1 MSASLRAPHTASP
14 EPGRTAATPSAGA
27 APGNDVSGST
37 GEAPVEALSDAPRF
51 AVLAL
56 MHYRPRSLLW
66 GLSRLVLGARGVGK
80 HPGLRFVRVLGS
92 GREGGFGLS
101 PGLRYQGLMV
111 FFDEA
116 QQAQD
121 FAARAPAIQQRLAR
135 SDESLVAVL
144 CATSARGSW
153 GGVPMQPG
161 ADANPHSPIAVLTRA
176 SIRPAQ
182 AATFWRHS
190 PASEQDLARAE
201 GCQLAIGLGE
211 APVLRQA
218 TFSLWDNAEAINAYA
233 RHGAHG
239 HAARNAWREGWFSEW
254 MFVRFR
260 VLSLQGQW
268 RGLKHG

>member
-1 MSASLRAPHTASP
+1 
-14 EPGRTAATPSAGA
+14 
-27 APGNDVSGST
+27 
-37 GEAPVEALSDAPRF
+37 
-51 AVLAL
+51 

-66 GLSRLVLGARGVGK
+66 GLSRLVLGARGVGD

-101 PGLRYQGLMV
+101 PGLRYQGLMA

-116 QQAQD
+116 QQAHD

-135 SDESLVAVL
+135 SEESLVAVL

-153 GGVPMQPG
+153 GGVPMQAGDDAG
-161 ADANPHSPIAVLTRA
+161 AGDPIAVLTRA
-176 SIRPAQ
+176 SIRPTQ
-182 AATFWRHS
+182 ALTFWRHS
-190 PASEQDLARAE
+190 PASDRALTRATGCRLAV
-201 GCQLAIGLGE
+201 GLGE

-239 HAARNAWREGWFSEW
+239 HAARNAWRDGWFSEW

-268 RGLKHG
+268 QGSLHG

>member
-1 MSASLRAPHTASP
+1 MSASLRVSREASP
-14 EPGRTAATPSAGA
+14 SAPAAGLSEGA
-27 APGNDVSGST
+27 AAV
-37 GEAPVEALSDAPRF
+37 APDAPRY

-66 GLSRLVLGARGVGK
+66 GLSRLVLGARGVGQF
-80 HPGLRFVRVLGS
+80 PGLRFVRVLGS

-111 FFDEA
+111 FFDEE
-116 QQAQD
+116 QQARD
-121 FAARAPAIQQRLAR
+121 FAAKAPAVRDRLAR
-135 SDESLVAVL
+135 SEQSLVAVL

-153 GGVPMQPG
+153 GGVPMQAGAPG
-161 ADANPHSPIAVLTRA
+161 DAGPGHPIAVLTRA
-176 SIRPAQ
+176 SIRPMQ

-190 PASEQDLARAE
+190 PASERALARTE
-201 GCQLAIGLGE
+201 GCSLAVGLGE

-218 TFSLWDNAEAINAYA
+218 TFSLWDSAEAIDAYA

-239 HAARNAWREGWFSEW
+239 HAARNAWRDGWFSEW

-268 RGLKHG
+268 QGRTHG